1 MLSGLLSSQSMPECG
16 GLQMTCFS
24 FIAPLVLAELSA
36 GREPACASP
45 SVLLRPP
52 LKASK
57 GLVLC

>member
-1 MLSGLLSSQSMPECG
+1 
-16 GLQMTCFS
+16 MTCFS

-45 SVLLRPP
+45 SVMLRPP

-57 GLVLC
+57 GLVLCSPQNRTCSGVQHGPWGRR